1 MSTNT
6 NEVDISK
13 IKLIIWDLDETFWE
27 GTLSEG
33 GLTACNNIELV
44 KRLSYDG
51 IINSVCSKND
61 YPKAEKALI
70 DLGIN
75 DFFVFKSIDWTPKG
89 PRIKQLIK
97 DMGLRPTTYCSL
109 MTISSIFM
117 KQDTI
122 TKA

>member
-97 DMGLRPTTYCSL
+97 DMGLRPTNVLFIDDNIVNLNEAIHYN
-109 MTISSIFM
+109 
-117 KQDTI
+117 
-122 TKA
+122 